1 MQIAPFEI
9 IGYFHLCHWDKDGN
23 LTEVIKRNLVVNVGR
38 DICKERIGRPGT
50 AIKAANWI
58 GLGTGTT
65 APAAG
70 DTGLAGEITRKEGV
84 YSSLGIGSW
93 KEVATWG
100 PGEAVAAL
108 SESGIFAGTEQT
120 MLARVTFAVINKA
133 DADTISVTWGFTI
146 S

>member
-70 DTGLAGEITRKEGV
+70 DTGLAGEITRKEGKNQHQ
-84 YSSLGIGSW
+84 L
-93 KEVATWG
+93 VASHKLNH
-100 PGEAVAAL
+100 PD
-108 SESGIFAGTEQT
+108 FCK
-120 MLARVTFAVINKA
+120 F
-133 DADTISVTWGFTI
+133 F
-146 S
+146 